1 MQTDMTNQETIICEN
16 CGEAYPALDSQCPV
30 CSEANPY
37 TIAEFLGEALDEDFE
52 DFEEFEEE
60 EFRPRPWWRSPL
72 GCISIILFLTFIIG
86 GIALGGYE
94 GLKER
99 TSTRRA
105 EVSRHYRQALEHI
118 EKNEIDLAIAELG
131 QTLTLNPAHTEARD
145 LLRQLKSTR
154 AEAPT
159 PTSETR
165 QNLAE
170 EMFSEAKALALQGD
184 WEGAI
189 KELIQLR
196 DIDSGYKPQLVA
208 ENLYSAYYELGLR
221 LMTENKLADALNAFD
236 SALVERPNDPLVT
249 QEWEKV
255 SLYLSLETANP
266 NDYENNIVIL
276 NHLYESDPE
285 FTDVKDRLFK
295 AYKSYGDQ
303 LAGKDKWC
311 QAYPRYQE
319 ALAISFNAELEN
331 LASDAQFRCESARQP
346 TSMPKPTAA
355 AVVVLPT
362 KTATQTTALTKTT
375 VITASSGNIYFSRLN
390 KQNKLWE
397 IIAVAPGASK
407 EEVILSNGTQPA
419 ISPNGVLLVYR
430 SEILDSRGLHIF
442 NLNTGQ
448 DLRVTPFTEDI
459 LPNWGGGNKEFIF
472 VSQRSGDRRWQ
483 IYLGFADGKGDAVTL
498 HDGRTPDLSP
508 NDNII
513 AYQGSDPQGN
523 NPGIYTI
530 PKGGGDAIRVTEHE
544 SDRSPAF
551 SPHSDKIAFMTT
563 RNGNW
568 DIWLVAADGGKAAPL
583 IASSANDGLPVWSPD
598 GSQLAFVSDRDGSWG
613 VYIVSSGGGNPQKAA
628 DWGGDHPDWLLEQLS
643 WGR

>member
-16 CGEAYPALDSQCPV
+16 CGEAYLASDEQCPV
-30 CSEANPY
+30 CSAANPY

-52 DFEEFEEE
+52 DLEDEEDFK
-60 EFRPRPWWRSPL
+60 PRPWWRSPL

-86 GIALGGYE
+86 GAVLGGYE

-99 TSTRRA
+99 ASARQA
-105 EVSRHYRQALEHI
+105 EVSQHYQQALEHVKNDEI
-118 EKNEIDLAIAELG
+118 ELAIAELG
-131 QTLTLNPAHTEARD
+131 QTLTLDPTHTEARD

-184 WEGAI
+184 WEGTI
-189 KELIQLR
+189 EKLVQLR
-196 DIDSGYKPQLVA
+196 DIDSSYKPHLIA
-208 ENLYSAYYELGLR
+208 DTLYNAYYELGLR
-221 LMTENKLADALNAFD
+221 LVTENNLPDALKAFD
-236 SALVERPNDPLVT
+236 AALVERPNDPTVT

-255 SLYLSLETANP
+255 SLYLSLETADP
-266 NDYENNIVIL
+266 DDYENRIIVL
-276 NHLYESDPE
+276 KRLYESDPE
-285 FTDVKDRLFK
+285 FADVKDRLFK

-311 QAYPRYQE
+311 LAYPRYQE
-319 ALAISFNAELEN
+319 ALAITFSAELET
-331 LASDAQFRCESARQP
+331 LASDAQFRCESARLP
-346 TSMPKPTAA
+346 TSTPNPTVAA
-355 AVVVLPT
+355 VVLPT
-362 KTATQTTALTKTT
+362 ETATQTEVLTNPTA
-375 VITASSGNIYFSRLN
+375 ITASSGKIYFSRLD

-397 IIAVAPGASK
+397 IIAVSPTAGK

-419 ISPNGVLLVYR
+419 ISPNGALLIYR

-442 NLNTGQ
+442 NLNTNQ
-448 DLRVTPFTEDI
+448 DLRVTPFTEDM

-472 VSQRSGDRRWQ
+472 GSQRSGDRRWQ

-508 NDNII
+508 NDRII

-523 NPGIYTI
+523 NPGIYTM
-530 PKGGGDAIRVTEHE
+530 PKGGGEAIRITTHE

-551 SPHSDKIAFMTT
+551 SPHGDKIAFMST

-568 DIWLVAADGGKAAPL
+568 DIWLAAADGGKATPI
-583 IASSANDGLPVWSPD
+583 IASPANEGLPVWSPD

-613 VYIVSSGGGNPQKAA
+613 VYIAGADGSSPQKVA

-643 WGR
+643 WGP